1 MNKSGQF
8 MQSKQSQ
15 GFTPP
20 HTSELST
27 FLLYSQLCAK
37 YTCLMYAKTL
47 IPDSLDLLK
56 VSFSLCTD

>member
-1 MNKSGQF
+1 
-8 MQSKQSQ
+8 MQSKQRQ